1 MTEPLKLTDD
11 IIDSWADDKNGPVA
25 LHLKQKLIPVEG
37 EGAVIFPPTY
47 ADIGYNIDT
56 LSDGTKVATIDS
68 VGSQANRMEP
78 IFKNGDYAPLVPQ
91 HTIKLHSKNED
102 GETHT
107 ATRSILDLAHRS
119 ADAVVQSSPKLA
131 KEVAKAFLALKQK
144 GDAEPLCLI
153 APTSLVF
160 GAWDSRGGS
169 GEKLPRLVRAII
181 RAWNVD
187 ELYAAAQFNSVWKS
201 LNNDQ
206 QAALKQEAKA
216 KKTKLSEKG
225 LADAPSIFR
234 KVSKSAE
241 EVMPE
246 FKDGSPNPERRV
258 LGGIVVH
265 GEVQRDVTV
274 NLVALRRISGADD
287 ESTKKVRR
295 YVLALALVAATSDF
309 DLFLR
314 EGCHLRFANDECWHQ
329 VPRRGELTAVDLSSE
344 AAKKMILEYAKSA
357 VKPFRENWPAGDKLI
372 HEFDLKEAKKLL
384 AKKDEE
390 EEAAA

>member
-1 MTEPLKLTDD
+1 MIEPLKLTDD
-11 IIDSWADDKNGPVA
+11 IINSWADDENGPVA
-25 LHLKQKLIPVEG
+25 LHLKQKLIAVEG

-78 IFKNGDYAPLVPQ
+78 IFKHGNYAKLVPQ
-91 HTIKLHSKNED
+91 HIIKLYSK
-102 GETHT
+102 GEGGEAHT
-107 ATRSILDLAHRS
+107 ETRSILDLAHRS
-119 ADAVVQSSPKLA
+119 ADAVVQSSPTIA
-131 KEVAKAFLALKQK
+131 KDIAKAFRALKQK
-144 GDAEPLCLI
+144 GDAEPLCRI

-169 GEKLPRLVRAII
+169 GEKLPRLVRAVI

-187 ELYAAAQFNSVWKS
+187 ELHSAAQFNSAWKS
-201 LNNDQ
+201 LNEDQ
-206 QAALKQEAKA
+206 QAALKKEAKE
-216 KKTKLSEKG
+216 KRTKLSEKG

-234 KVSKSAE
+234 KVGPSAGKY
-241 EVMPE
+241 MQE

-265 GEVQRDVTV
+265 GDVQRDVTV
-274 NLVALRRISGADD
+274 NLVALRRMSGADD
-287 ESTKKVRR
+287 GSTKKVRR

-314 EGCHLRFANDECWHQ
+314 EGCHLRFANDECWHE
-329 VPRRGELTAVDLSSE
+329 VPRRGGLTAVDLSSV
-344 AAKKMILEYAKSA
+344 AAKSIILKYAENVA
-357 VKPFRENWPAGDKLI
+357 EPFRMSWPTNDKLV

-390 EEAAA
+390 EEAAV